1 MKIVILDGFTLN
13 PGDLD
18 WAPVEELGEVVYYER
33 TAPEEVVA
41 RVGFADA
48 VLTNKVKLTRETINH
63 LPNLRYIGVT
73 ATGYNIVDVA
83 TARAKGITVTNVP
96 AYSTESVAQHTFALV
111 LELATHVGLHSR
123 SVQDGDWAASPDF
136 SYWRRPLVELHGR
149 TFGIVG
155 LGKIGQAVARIA
167 LAMGM
172 RVIASHKHP
181 QRDAMQGVTFVD
193 LPTVF
198 QESDVVSLHCPLSDS
213 NKGFV
218 NREML
223 GKMKKSAFFINVSRG
238 GLVNEIDLADALNS
252 GRIAGAG
259 LDVLTEEPAAAENP
273 LVQARNCII
282 TPHIAWATQ
291 AARRRLMG
299 VVVENLKAFLDGKEL
314 NRIQDVK
321 MDKMNETEAV

>member
-1 MKIVILDGFTLN
+1 
-13 PGDLD
+13 
-18 WAPVEELGEVVYYER
+18 
-33 TAPEEVVA
+33 
-41 RVGFADA
+41 
-48 VLTNKVKLTRETINH
+48 
-63 LPNLRYIGVT
+63 
-73 ATGYNIVDVA
+73 
-83 TARAKGITVTNVP
+83 
-96 AYSTESVAQHTFALV
+96 LV
-111 LELATHVGLHSR
+111 LELAMHVGLHSR
-123 SVQDGDWAASPDF
+123 SVQDGDWAASADF

-181 QRDAMQGVTFVD
+181 ERDAMSGVTFVD

-198 QESDVVSLHCPLSDS
+198 QESDVVSLHCPLTDS

-218 NREML
+218 NRELL
-223 GKMKKSAFFINVSRG
+223 GRMKKSAFFINVSRG
-238 GLVNEIDLADALNS
+238 GLVNETDLADALNS

-259 LDVLTEEPAAAENP
+259 LDVLSEEPATADNP
-273 LVQARNCII
+273 LVQARNCLI

-299 VVVENLKAFLDGKEL
+299 VVVENLKAFLEGREL
-314 NRIQDVK
+314 NRV
-321 MDKMNETEAV
+321 V